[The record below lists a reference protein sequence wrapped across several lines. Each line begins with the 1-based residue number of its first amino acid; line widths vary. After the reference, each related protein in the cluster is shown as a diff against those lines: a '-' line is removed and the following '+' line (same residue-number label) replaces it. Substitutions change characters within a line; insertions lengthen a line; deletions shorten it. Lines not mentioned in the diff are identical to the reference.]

1 MTTVR
6 SLPAGRRAVRGLVAA
21 FVLASGA
28 GGSAHRYDELL
39 QAARIGVESDHVRV
53 EISLTPGIAVA
64 DAVLGEIDVN
74 RDGVLSPLE
83 QHSYAEQVL
92 DHITLLVDDSL
103 PVRLALAE
111 SRFPDPAAI
120 RNGNAAIDLRL
131 KADMPRL
138 ADGAHRLRFRND
150 HPTTNGVYLANALV
164 PDSPRVAVTG
174 QRRDVDQR
182 ELTIEFTKRAAPRSV
197 DGWRWIGIA
206 GALLVAMLA
215 RPTLAVGAPAFER
228 GHTARALGE
237 RGCYRPLS

>member
-6 SLPAGRRAVRGLVAA
+6 SLPASRHAVRGLVAA
-21 FVLASGA
+21 LVLASGA
-28 GGSAHRYDELL
+28 GLSAHRYDEFL

-53 EISLTPGIAVA
+53 EMSLTPGMAVA
-64 DAVLGEIDVN
+64 DAVVGEIDVD
-74 RDGVLSPLE
+74 RDGVLSAVE

-138 ADGAHRLRFRND
+138 GDGVHRLSFRND
-150 HPTTNGVYLANALV
+150 HATTRGVYLANALV

-174 QRRDVDQR
+174 QRRDFDQR
-182 ELTIEFTKRAAPRSV
+182 ELTIDFTTRGATLSV
-197 DGWRWIGIA
+197 DGWSWIGFPS
-206 GALLVAMLA
+206 ALLVVAALA
-215 RPTLAVGAPAFER
+215 RHRRTEAP
-228 GHTARALGE
+228 
-237 RGCYRPLS
+237 